1 MNIGNQKTL
10 DMAKSRKN
18 RIWLIIASAV
28 VVVILIILGIN
39 KSRNSN
45 STKVATEKAEMRT
58 IVETV
63 SANGKIQSAKDV
75 KISPYISGEVV
86 ELYVKEGDYVEKGK
100 KLAKIDPEIYIS
112 TYERLEAAYKTAQA
126 NEANAKARIA
136 QSRAQFTKA
145 KLDYERSKSLFDNEV
160 ISQADFDAATSS
172 FQVAQADV
180 EAAEETYR
188 SAKFQV
194 SSAKASLKEA
204 KENLDRT
211 SIFAP
216 IDGTVSKL
224 SVEVGERVT
233 GASQFSVGTEIM
245 RIANL
250 DVLEVNVEVNEN
262 DIVRVS
268 LADTASIEVDAYLDR
283 KFRGV
288 VTEIATSANTTGVTA
303 DQITNFDV
311 KIMMLKESYD
321 DLIKPNDPI
330 SSPFRPGM
338 SATVEIE
345 TDTEH
350 GILTVPI
357 QAVTTRADTTGRIK
371 SAREKREEA
380 KAETEEESS
389 KNQTD
394 IKEYVFL
401 YKDGKA
407 ILTSVKTGIQDNTYI
422 QIIDGVEEGD
432 EVITAPY
439 RAVSKTLR
447 NRDEV
452 EKVDKSQLFTTN
464 E

>member
-1 MNIGNQKTL
+1 
-10 DMAKSRKN
+10 MAKSRKN
-18 RIWLIIASAV
+18 RLWLIIAAAV

-39 KSRNSN
+39 KSKNSH
-45 STKVATEKAEMRT
+45 SIKVATETADLRT

-63 SANGKIQSAKDV
+63 SANGKIQPAKDV

-86 ELYVKEGDYVEKGK
+86 ELFVKEGDYVEKGQQ
-100 KLAKIDPEIYIS
+100 LAKIDPEIYIS
-112 TYERLEAAYKTAQA
+112 TYERLEASYKTAQA
-126 NEANAKARIA
+126 NEANAKARIS
-136 QSRAQFTKA
+136 QSKAQFTKA
-145 KLDYERSKSLFDNEV
+145 KLDFERSKSLFDNEV
-160 ISQADFDAATSS
+160 ISQADFDAANSA

-233 GASQFSVGTEIM
+233 GASQFSAGTEIM

-262 DIVRVS
+262 DIVRVA
-268 LADTASIEVDAYLDR
+268 LFDTASIEVDAYLDR

-311 KIMMLKESYD
+311 KIMMLKDSYQ
-321 DLIKPNDPI
+321 DLIKPNSPI
-330 SSPFRPGM
+330 KSPFRPGM

-345 TDTEH
+345 TETEY

-357 QAVTTRADTTGRIK
+357 QAVTTRADTSGRLK
-371 SAREKREEA
+371 TAREKREEEKVAEVA
-380 KAETEEESS
+380 KNDNTNEET
-389 KNQTD
+389 
-394 IKEYVFL
+394 KEYVFI

-407 ILTSVKTGIQDNTYI
+407 ILTEVKTGIQDNAYI
-422 QIIDGVEEGD
+422 QITEGVNEGD

-439 RAVSKTLR
+439 RAVSKTLK
-447 NRDEV
+447 NNDDV
-452 EKVDKSQLFTTN
+452 EKVDKEELFKSSD
-464 E
+464 